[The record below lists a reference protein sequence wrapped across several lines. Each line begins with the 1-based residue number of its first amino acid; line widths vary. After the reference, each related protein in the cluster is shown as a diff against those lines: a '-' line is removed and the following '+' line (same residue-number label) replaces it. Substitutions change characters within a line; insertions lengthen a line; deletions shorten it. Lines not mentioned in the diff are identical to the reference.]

1 MSHFIRK
8 CVMESDIYIIGLEPL
23 RDLYGILTIVT
34 NNLNQIAK
42 RVNQTGVIY
51 QNDIKDM
58 QDEIENI
65 VKEIRE
71 IRSLLVKK
79 TK

>member
-1 MSHFIRK
+1 
-8 CVMESDIYIIGLEPL
+8 MESDIYIIGLEPL